1 MLQAPYPLR
10 RASIVPGDFA
20 GLGRLDFLAITYSP
34 MLTTVPANAFS
45 EVSTIL
51 TVLVLNWA
59 SITSVHEDAFGGLI
73 SLTALDLGDNRISS
87 LHEDTQ
93 DGFRLLWQDAV
104 DEASPRFAQE
114 SMACTKGK
122 AIRGIQRVP
131 TINGRFLSCGSE
143 RNPKFSF
150 VDPAYCET
158 SVKKSDFGITQRY
171 GMPGREGYPCVGG
184 SANRDLTVEVSKL
197 WENRS
202 VPEASENAGPVVIQ
216 GSAPTAQT
224 QP

>member
-59 SITSVHEDAFGGLI
+59 SMTSLHEDAFGGLI
-73 SLTALDLGDNRISS
+73 YLTALDLGDNRISS

-184 SANRDLTVEVSKL
+184 STSRDLTVEGSKL